1 MGDAGR
7 DGHLGASGAPLT
19 RYAPFPDGHTARW
32 STWDGAD
39 EENLDVRWENEGWTV
54 SGIVG
59 RERVQYI
66 VRLNATWQMRQF
78 LLFRDLEEADLWLA
92 TDGGA
97 RWGEV
102 NGAHRVE
109 LDGCYEIALACTPFT
124 TTLPIR
130 RLPLH
135 VGDTADLAVAL
146 IDVETLDV
154 RPVRRRYTRLGER
167 LWSVTDL
174 GHDGSD
180 DGSGNDSMELEVDQ
194 YGLVVDEPGRFRRL
208 A

>member
-1 MGDAGR
+1 MGDADHSGDPGR
-7 DGHLGASGAPLT
+7 EETPLT
-19 RYAPFPDGHTARW
+19 RYAPFPDGHTVRW
-32 STWDGAD
+32 ATWDGTA

-54 SGIVG
+54 SGVVG

-92 TDGGA
+92 TDGTA
-97 RWGEV
+97 RWGEM

-109 LDGCYEIALACTPFT
+109 LDGCYDVALSCTPFT

-135 VGDTADLAVAL
+135 VGDTAELSVAL
-146 IDVETLDV
+146 VDVETLEV
-154 RPVRRRYTRLGER
+154 RPVRRRYTRLDER
-167 LWSVTDL
+167 RWAVTDL
-174 GHDGSD
+174 ED
-180 DGSGNDSMELEVDQ
+180 DAPSSEPLEVEVDQ
-194 YGLVVDEPGRFRRL
+194 FGVVVDEPGRFRRVE
-208 A
+208 